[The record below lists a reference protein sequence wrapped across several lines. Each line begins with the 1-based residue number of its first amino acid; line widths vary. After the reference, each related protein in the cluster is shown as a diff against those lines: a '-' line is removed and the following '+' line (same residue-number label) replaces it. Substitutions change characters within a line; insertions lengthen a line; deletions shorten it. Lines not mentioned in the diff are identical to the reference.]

1 MRGIENKSPKP
12 KAIKVTLKPLAGV
25 ELKWRI
31 MVIND
36 IPKAPPTDRNMPRSP
51 VIVDTFSGIN
61 SMQALLEAGRA
72 RPMPI
77 PVTMIIMARI
87 PAMLI

>member
-1 MRGIENKSPKP
+1 
-12 KAIKVTLKPLAGV
+12 
-25 ELKWRI
+25 
-31 MVIND
+31 
-36 IPKAPPTDRNMPRSP
+36 MPRSP